1 MSGSGVCAREVIGV
15 TSMLM
20 FIHRVVT
27 WSSYYRRL
35 KEGESQGKKCHTKTM
50 MSRKPCETQ
59 S

>member
-35 KEGESQGKKCHTKTM
+35 KEGESQGHTKTM